1 MKRMIISWI
10 CLLAMAAS
18 LAGCSQEAAEE
29 ATTTLTGIVTAVEGT
44 VITVQEMGSGR
55 TNRVEPEGERPSMPQ
70 GGFSGTLPEGATLPE
85 SGFGGT
91 LPEGATMPEGG
102 FGGKRPDGNPL
113 PGDSFDGTRPEGDQR
128 GLRGEGTQIDLA
140 NAHITVEFDGGK
152 ATGTMEDIAPGAFV
166 TVTLDSSGTATNLV
180 VAESSGF
187 GGQGGFGGHGGF
199 GGNGGSGGSGFD
211 RLPGSTEPT
220 V

>member
-55 TNRVEPEGERPSMPQ
+55 TNRVQPEGERPSMPQ

-85 SGFGGT
+85 SGFDGT
-91 LPEGATMPEGG
+91 WPEGATMPEGG
-102 FGGKRPDGNPL
+102 FGGKRPDGETMPE
-113 PGDSFDGTRPEGDQR
+113 GMEGTRPTGGRNDF
-128 GLRGEGTQIDLA
+128 GGEGTQVNLA

-152 ATGTMEDIAPGAFV
+152 ATGTMEDITPGAFV
-166 TVTLDSSGTATNLV
+166 TVTLDSSGAATNLV
-180 VAESSGF
+180 VAESPGF
-187 GGQGGFGGHGGF
+187 GGQGGF
-199 GGNGGSGGSGFD
+199 GGNGGSGGMGFD
-211 RLPGSTEPT
+211 RMPGSTEPT

>member
-55 TNRVEPEGERPSMPQ
+55 TNRVQPEGERPSMPQ

-85 SGFGGT
+85 SGFDGT
-91 LPEGATMPEGG
+91 YASRVFPRR
-102 FGGKRPDGNPL
+102 KRPGRIVIFGQHL
-113 PGDSFDGTRPEGDQR
+113 PFCAS
-128 GLRGEGTQIDLA
+128 
-140 NAHITVEFDGGK
+140 
-152 ATGTMEDIAPGAFV
+152 
-166 TVTLDSSGTATNLV
+166 
-180 VAESSGF
+180 
-187 GGQGGFGGHGGF
+187 
-199 GGNGGSGGSGFD
+199 
-211 RLPGSTEPT
+211 
-220 V
+220 